1 MSHNPAPTPATIENS
16 ALDSVEAAKA
26 KQNSLRERLA
36 ARRQLLASVTHSTK
50 TSSAALLTNNSSTG
64 FGSINKPFNV
74 NQSTVSV
81 IENALKRKLSDNN
94 ITSVSSD
101 TLSVY
106 SQSNITSLSGLLN
119 PSSNNCDHI
128 GKCSCDKSQ
137 NASNVDVKQSDHSY
151 NSLDKSSDVEKST
164 PKQSSIQQ
172 SKTSEAIPIDCE
184 QKPNFSNIKRQCENN
199 ESISDRNKRLI
210 NDKCNHHQS
219 TIKETNHEIE
229 FDLENLLGA
238 ETTREKES
246 KRIREEVMELLNR
259 QSTKE
264 RFLTERFRTQGGSQ
278 VQQFCSYG
286 TRTECSK
293 VKARTGDK
301 KRCTKLHFRK
311 IIHPHTDESLGD
323 CSFLNTCFHVDTC
336 KYVHYTIDY
345 TDSVNQ
351 QLNGGVANRNVLN
364 NKKNRQTDNSS
375 TTNIVSSSSSSV
387 SSSQINTSSIN
398 SIDDGVSGGGAV
410 KDNGT
415 SLILYPPQWINCD
428 IRLINMSILGKF
440 AVIMADPPW
449 DIHMELPY
457 GTMSDDEMRRLD
469 IPCLQDDGYIFLWVT
484 GRAMEL
490 GRECLRLW
498 GYERV
503 DEVIWVKTNQLQRL
517 IRTGRTGHWLNH
529 GKEHCLVGVKGNP
542 KGVNRGL
549 DCDII
554 VSEVRETS
562 HKPDEIY
569 GIIERLSP
577 GTRKLE
583 LFGRPHNL
591 QPNWITLGNQLDG
604 TYLVDPAVVERFKK
618 HYPNGLDIKVK

>member
-1 MSHNPAPTPATIENS
+1 MNKKAHGATTECS
-16 ALDSVEAAKA
+16 SLELVEAAKA
-26 KQNSLRERLA
+26 KQISIRERLA
-36 ARRQLLASVTHSTK
+36 ARREFLASITNQTTK
-50 TSSAALLTNNSSTG
+50 DINPASFLLTNNNWVGLFNKTFGVNSTAASLIEYA
-64 FGSINKPFNV
+64 FKKIRLESHSTNV
-74 NQSTVSV
+74 HETNP
-81 IENALKRKLSDNN
+81 INN
-94 ITSVSSD
+94 IQWNVPSVSE
-101 TLSVY
+101 
-106 SQSNITSLSGLLN
+106 
-119 PSSNNCDHI
+119 
-128 GKCSCDKSQ
+128 
-137 NASNVDVKQSDHSY
+137 ASNLPTDDS
-151 NSLDKSSDVEKST
+151 NSNENCPLDKSSLKVSTASLQQPNTTTNLPDSLKST
-164 PKQSSIQQ
+164 ATQDSVTKQLSEQ
-172 SKTSEAIPIDCE
+172 SKDHSQRKSDLGSEKKVTIPKHLRNDST
-184 QKPNFSNIKRQCENN
+184 Q
-199 ESISDRNKRLI
+199 DTRNKLTE
-210 NDKCNHHQS
+210 NKL
-219 TIKETNHEIE
+219 KEDGQRIE
-229 FDLENLLGA
+229 LELENLLGA

-259 QSTKE
+259 QTTKE

-278 VQQFCSYG
+278 VQQFCSHG
-286 TRTECSK
+286 TRIECSK

-301 KRCTKLHFRK
+301 EKCTKLHFRK

-345 TDSVNQ
+345 TGSIHASRSANNNSLNTGRNNNRVMNGNYETGKSQTSNAGSVDPTGATKE
-351 QLNGGVANRNVLN
+351 NGAP
-364 NKKNRQTDNSS
+364 
-375 TTNIVSSSSSSV
+375 
-387 SSSQINTSSIN
+387 
-398 SIDDGVSGGGAV
+398 
-410 KDNGT
+410 
-415 SLILYPPQWINCD
+415 LILYPPQWINCD

-440 AVIMADPPW
+440 SVIMADPPW

-498 GYERV
+498 GYERI
-503 DEVIWVKTNQLQRL
+503 DEIIWVKTNQLQRL

-542 KGVNRGL
+542 KGVNKGL

-618 HYPNGLDIKVK
+618 QYPNGLDEKAK